1 MASYDVIFIGG
12 GPAGY
17 VGAIRCAQLGLSTAV
32 VEKEGLG
39 GTCVL
44 WGCIPAKALLES
56 AFIANRVKH
65 AADFGVN
72 VGEVKTDYNVA
83 MKRSRA
89 VSTQNSKGVE
99 FLFKKN
105 KITWIKGTA
114 TLAGKNAVSVKTA
127 DGKDERHDAK
137 KAIVI
142 ATGSRVKG
150 LPQAGLELNKTNII
164 SSDEALILEKA
175 PKSIVIVGAGA
186 VGCEFAD
193 VFNAFGSQVTLIDVM
208 PNVLPLEDAD
218 ASKEVERAF
227 KKRGITVLTG
237 AKISNVKA
245 AKDSV
250 SMTVEAGGEKKDL
263 KVDIV
268 LVAAGRA
275 PVIDGIGLKEQG
287 VQLTERG
294 FVKINEHMETT
305 AKGIFA
311 IGDVAG
317 PPMLAHKGEREGV
330 VLAEYLAGKG
340 GHGMDYNNI
349 PNATYCHPEVASI
362 GLTEQQCKD
371 KKLDYKVGKFPFM
384 ASGRA
389 RTSGETEGFVKIIR
403 DTKYGEILGAHIVGS
418 HATEMIHELVVART
432 NEFTVEEV
440 DLAIHA
446 HPTLSEAVA
455 EASLDSLGKMIQ
467 A

>member
-17 VGAIRCAQLGLSTAV
+17 VGAIRCAQLGFNTAV
-32 VEKEGLG
+32 IEREGLG

-56 AFIANRVKH
+56 SYIANRVRH
-65 AADFGVN
+65 AADFGIN

-114 TLAGKNAVSVKTA
+114 TLAGKNVVSVKTA

-142 ATGSRVKG
+142 ATGSRVRG
-150 LPQAGLELNKTNII
+150 LPQAGLELNKTTII

-208 PNVLPLEDAD
+208 PAILPLEDAD

-250 SMTVEAGGEKKDL
+250 SMSVEAGGEKKDI
-263 KVDIV
+263 KADVV
-268 LVAAGRA
+268 LVATGRA
-275 PVIDGIGLKEQG
+275 PVVENVGLKEAG

-305 AKGIFA
+305 AKGIYA

-317 PPMLAHKGEREGV
+317 PPMLAHKGEREGI
-330 VLAEYLAGKG
+330 VLAELLAGKSK
-340 GHGMDYNNI
+340 HGMDYNNI

-403 DTKYGEILGAHIVGS
+403 DAKYGEILGAHIVGS
-418 HATEMIHELVVART
+418 HATELIHELVVART
-432 NEFTVEEV
+432 NEYTVEEV
-440 DLAIHA
+440 ELAIHA
-446 HPTLSEAVA
+446 HPTLAEAVSEAA
-455 EASLDSLGKMIQ
+455 LDSLGRAIQ